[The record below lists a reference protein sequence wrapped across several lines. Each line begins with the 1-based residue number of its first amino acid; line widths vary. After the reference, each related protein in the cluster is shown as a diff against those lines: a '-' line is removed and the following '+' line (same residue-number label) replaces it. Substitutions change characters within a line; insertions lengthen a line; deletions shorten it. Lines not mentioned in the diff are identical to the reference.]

1 MSSDGE
7 REPIT
12 GDDPPP
18 ARQMSLIRCPLCAS
32 GLLQP
37 TEVAQDQGRVLVRRR
52 CPECGHRDLV
62 EADADAVHA
71 WLRREALIR
80 ARLGR
85 SADRIARAPR
95 VELSP

>member
-1 MSSDGE
+1 MSSDRE
-7 REPIT
+7 RDPIS
-12 GDDPPP
+12 GGDPPA

-32 GLLQP
+32 DLVQP
-37 TEVAQDQGRVLVRRR
+37 TEVAQDSGRVLVRRR

-62 EADADAVHA
+62 EADADAVYA

-85 SADRIARAPR
+85 SANRIARAPR

>member
-7 REPIT
+7 RDPFA
-12 GDDPPP
+12 GDLEGAGEVP
-18 ARQMSLIRCPLCAS
+18 LVRCPTCVSDLV
-32 GLLQP
+32 QP
-37 TEVAQDQGRVLVRRR
+37 TEVAQDGRRVLVRRR

-80 ARLGR
+80 VQLSRT
-85 SADRIARAPR
+85 ADRIARAPR
-95 VELSP
+95 VEFSP